1 VNGEQWGNINE
12 WKDLYDTAIEKHLA
26 KELESEGALG
36 MI

>member
-1 VNGEQWGNINE
+1 MVGY
-12 WKDLYDTAIEKHLA
+12 WKELYDRIIEKHLA